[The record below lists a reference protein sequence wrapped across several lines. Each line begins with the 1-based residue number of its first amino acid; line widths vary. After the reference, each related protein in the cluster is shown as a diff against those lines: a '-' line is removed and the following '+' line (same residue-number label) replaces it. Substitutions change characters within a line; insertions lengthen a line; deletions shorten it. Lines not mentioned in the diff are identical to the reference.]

1 MSIFNETLPN
11 FVQKEIKGRQNNLA
25 NRNNINVI
33 NSKTAWV
40 RMTSGVNVLDK
51 NGQLSNKIAKDNVIF
66 NILGGNTTT
75 SGSPMVGY
83 TTGNRHGIRPL
94 PGINSLNCQSYA
106 PNGSLRKVVVKF
118 TVWDIKQLDLLEILY
133 MRPGMSVCIEW
144 GWSHKLADN
153 KTNQPPNFGTKFL
166 DMEDKSLLS
175 LHKMAYEEII
185 SNGGNF
191 DICIGKVQNYS
202 YSARMDG
209 GFDCETTI
217 VSYNEILESFKVNYI
232 PLNMETTNNDETV
245 PLVTA
250 NSVTYDPSDTN
261 LQSKYAEGIIPG
273 ILYELY
279 QRGLVDDQGG
289 SGTIRDH
296 NYEDPITGE
305 VITYSLFSLKLPPG
319 VINKTTDPDVIANNA
334 TSIFVKFGDFINML
348 NSFVLFNNKS
358 GTITSVDVKGMKCAA
373 HPFQFSTNPAVCIIS
388 ADGWIKANNQIKS
401 DLNNVKDEST
411 NPTPGVTPPNVSYK
425 GNITKLNQLI
435 SEIRNSSSSTATFL
449 SLVEDELKNGATSL
463 GQAINNVWQ
472 HIADLNPTPSN
483 ENGSIVYKFDNGVWT
498 YTSPDGKSAQL
509 NKFLNLTG
517 GTVDKM
523 TDLIVFNI
531 EALYNRELDQRDNK
545 YGKIVGSLGIGI
557 LERNN
562 FERNFGGTNYH
573 LKDSAVNRIKKELE
587 SLIVNK
593 TYYFNESSTTQFT
606 EVATQG
612 VGETLGGVLSN
623 LNKYSFFRDTGAN
636 SDYRTGRIENI
647 FINLDF
653 IYKLVKPKST
663 NVDDKNK
670 KNEIAFNQL
679 MSNILL
685 EVQNSIGSVN
695 SFEIYGDG
703 IETGKTYIIDRSY
716 IDPVAYKDL
725 FSFELDNTS
734 STAKN
739 YSIRS
744 QIFPEQSSIVAISTQ
759 AQSGKL
765 GYSNRG
771 LINYNYGIT
780 DRIVGTID
788 SGAEFGNTT
797 KAEQKKSH
805 INQALSQIA
814 TAVTQLYIGPASSVD
829 TTGVVQQVGN
839 TSTGGF

>member
-51 NGQLSNKIAKDNVIF
+51 NGKLSNQIAKDNVIF

-75 SGSPMVGY
+75 SGNPMVGY

-94 PGINSLNCQSYA
+94 PGINSLNCQSYS
-106 PNGSLRKVVVKF
+106 PNGSLRKVVIKF

-166 DMEDKSLLS
+166 DMADKSLLS

-217 VSYNEILESFKVNYI
+217 VSYNEILDSFNINYI
-232 PLNMETTNNDETV
+232 PLNMETTNNGETV
-245 PLVTA
+245 PLVTS

-279 QRGLVDDQGG
+279 QRGLADDQGG

-296 NYEDPITGE
+296 NYVDPITNE
-305 VITYSLFSLKLPPG
+305 TINYSLFSLKLPPA
-319 VINKTTDPDVIANNA
+319 VINKQTDPDVLAGNA
-334 TSIFVKFGDFINML
+334 TSIFIRFGDFINML
-348 NSFVLFNNKS
+348 NSFVLANNKN
-358 GTITSVDVKGMKCAA
+358 GTITSVQVSDMKCAA
-373 HPFQFSTNPAVCIIS
+373 HPFQFSTNPSVCIIS

-401 DLNNVKDEST
+401 DLNNVEDEST
-411 NPTPGVTPPNVSYK
+411 NPTPGAPPPNASYK

-435 SEIRNSSSSTATFL
+435 SEIKNSPQSTSTFL

-463 GQAINNVWQ
+463 GDAVSRVWQ
-472 HIADLNPTPSN
+472 HIADLNPTPAN
-483 ENGSIVYKFDNGVWT
+483 ENGKITYKFDNGIWT
-498 YTSPDGKSAQL
+498 YTTPDGKSVQL
-509 NKFLNLTG
+509 NKFLNLTD
-517 GTVDKM
+517 GTVNKM
-523 TDLIVFNI
+523 VDIIVFNI
-531 EALYNRELDQRDNK
+531 EALYNKELSQRDNK
-545 YGKIVGSLGIGI
+545 YGKIIGSFGIGI
-557 LERNN
+557 FESNN
-562 FERNFGGTNYH
+562 FERSFGGVNFN
-573 LKDSAVNRIKKELE
+573 LKDSAINKIKKELE

-593 TYYFNESSTTQFT
+593 TYYFNEATTTQFT
-606 EVATQG
+606 EVATQE
-612 VGETLGGVLSN
+612 VGETLGNVLSN
-623 LNKYSFFRDTGAN
+623 LNKYSFFNDTGAN
-636 SDYRTGRIENI
+636 SDYRTGQIENI
-647 FINLDF
+647 FINLDY
-653 IYKLVKPKST
+653 IYKQVKPKSV
-663 NVDDKNK
+663 NVEDKNK
-670 KNEIAFNQL
+670 RNEISLNHL
-679 MSNILL
+679 LDSMLL
-685 EVQNSIGSVN
+685 EIQNSIGSVN
-695 SFEIYGDG
+695 SFDLYGDG
-703 IETGKTYIIDRSY
+703 IETGKTYIIDRNY

-765 GYSNRG
+765 GQNNRG
-771 LINYNYGIT
+771 LINYNYGIK
-780 DRIVGTID
+780 DRIVGEFD

-797 KAEQKKSH
+797 KPEQKKTH

-814 TAVTQLYIGPASSVD
+814 TAVTQLYIVPAANV
-829 TTGVVQQVGN
+829 N
-839 TSTGGF
+839 TNA